1 MDYQFKDIE
10 QKWQQFWADN
20 GTFKAENNSNKPKYY
35 VLDMFP
41 YPSGAGLHVGHP
53 LGYIASDIFSRYKR
67 LRGFNVLHPMGYD
80 SFGLPAEQ
88 YAIQTGQHPA
98 VTTEANIATY
108 RRQLDQIGF
117 SYDWSREVRTSSPD
131 YYKWTQWIF
140 MQLFNSW
147 YNKAADKAEAID
159 TLVAH
164 FDKNGSAGVDAV
176 CDDEVLS
183 FTADEWKAFNDR
195 TKQEELL
202 KYRLTYL
209 RESTVN
215 WCAALGT
222 VLANDEVKDG
232 FSERGGYPVEQKKM
246 MQWSMRITA
255 YADRLLQGLDTIDWP
270 EPLKEMQRNWI
281 GKSTGASVKFAIE
294 ITPNS
299 QLATHNIEVFTTRV
313 DTIFG
318 VTFLVIAPEH
328 ELVAELTTPE
338 QKAEIEAYIIQTKKK
353 SELDRMADAKT
364 VSGAFTG
371 SYVLNPLNGD
381 RVPIYI
387 ADYVL
392 AGYGTG
398 AVMAVPSGDQRD
410 YLFAKHFNLP
420 IIPILDTQNIVDE
433 ADPTKEGKY
442 INSDFINGL
451 AYKEATAATV
461 AKLEELGAGKAKVN
475 FRMRDAIFGRQR
487 YWGEPVP
494 VYFKDGLP
502 HLINES
508 ELPLILPEIDKYLP
522 TETGE
527 PPLARADGWSYKP
540 QSAPSKSPPEG
551 ETSPAHEAGSYRQTA
566 DPVYYEQLKDYSRE
580 NRNQPTEA
588 ENILWQFLR
597 KEQTGYKFRRQH
609 AIDQFIADFVSLEKG
624 LIVELDGHHHKLNK
638 EADDDRTAVL
648 NHFGFEVIR
657 FNNDEVLRDP
667 QRVFDTVKSKLDSLP
682 NRDKSHFTGES
693 KVSPTGGDLE
703 GAGYAYEL
711 STMPGWAG
719 SSWYWYRYMDA
730 QNGKDFASAE
740 AIDYWKAVD
749 LYIGGSEHATG
760 HLLYSRFWNKFLKD
774 IGKVGEEEPF
784 KKLINQGM
792 IQGRSN
798 FVYRLI
804 DEEGRG
810 TNTFVSHG
818 LIKEYNTSPIHVDVN
833 IVEND
838 TLNLEKFKAWRPEFA
853 DAEFIL
859 EGGKYLCG
867 VEVEKMSKRYYNVV
881 NPDDLCQRY
890 GADTLRMYEMF
901 LGPLEQSKPWNTNG
915 IEGVFK
921 FLRKFWRLFHNDAW
935 EFTVSDAE
943 PTKAELKSLHKII
956 RKVEEDIE
964 RFSFNTSVSSFMI
977 AVNELTDLK
986 CNKRAILQDLVIVL
1000 SSYAPHIC
1008 EELWVLLGNAP
1019 GTLSYAEYP
1028 KFNPAYLVEDEFAY
1042 PISINGKTKMNLNIP
1057 LSMEPKD
1064 VEAFVLANADVQRY
1078 LDGKQPKKVIVVKGR
1093 IVNMVV

>member
-20 GTFKAENNSNKPKYY
+20 QTFKAQDKSSKPKYY

-53 LGYIASDIFSRYKR
+53 LGYIASDIFARYKR
-67 LRGFNVLHPMGYD
+67 LKGFNVLHPMGYD

-117 SYDWSREVRTSSPD
+117 SFDWSREVRTSSPD

-147 YNKAADKAEAID
+147 YNKDTDKAESID
-159 TLVAH
+159 ELVKH
-164 FDKNGSAGVDAV
+164 FEQNGSAGVHAV
-176 CDDEVLS
+176 CDEDILTFSAEQ
-183 FTADEWKAFNDR
+183 WKAKSNIE
-195 TKQEELL
+195 QQNELL

-215 WCAALGT
+215 WCPALGT

-255 YADRLLQGLDTIDWP
+255 YAERLLQGLDTIDWP

-281 GKSTGASVKFAIE
+281 GKSTGASVKFPIE
-294 ITPNS
+294 RQESRANG
-299 QLATHNIEVFTTRV
+299 QEYIEVFTTRV

-338 QKAEIEAYIIQTKKK
+338 QKAEIEAYIAQTKKK

-371 SYVLNPLNGD
+371 SYVINPLNND
-381 RVPIYI
+381 RVPVWI

-410 YLFAKHFNLP
+410 FLFARHFNLP
-420 IIPILDTQNIVDE
+420 IIPILDTQNIVNE
-433 ADPTKEGKY
+433 ADPTKEGRY
-442 INSDFINGL
+442 INSDIINGL
-451 AYKEATAATV
+451 TYKEAIAAV
-461 AKLEELGAGKAKVN
+461 VFELEKQGLGKAKVN

-502 HLINES
+502 HLIGES
-508 ELPLILPEIDKYLP
+508 DLPLLLPEIDKYLP

-527 PPLARADGWSYKP
+527 PPLGRAENWKH
-540 QSAPSKSPPEG
+540 AEG
-551 ETSPAHEAGSYRQTA
+551 E
-566 DPVYYEQLKDYSRE
+566 
-580 NRNQPTEA
+580 
-588 ENILWQFLR
+588 
-597 KEQTGYKFRRQH
+597 
-609 AIDQFIADFVSLEKG
+609 
-624 LIVELDGHHHKLNK
+624 
-638 EADDDRTAVL
+638 
-648 NHFGFEVIR
+648 
-657 FNNDEVLRDP
+657 
-667 QRVFDTVKSKLDSLP
+667 
-682 NRDKSHFTGES
+682 
-693 KVSPTGGDLE
+693 
-703 GAGYAYEL
+703 YEL

-719 SSWYWYRYMDA
+719 SSWYWYRYMDS
-730 QNGKDFASAE
+730 QNDNAFASKE
-740 AIDYWKAVD
+740 AIEYWKDVD

-760 HLLYSRFWNKFLKD
+760 HLLYSRFWNKFMKD
-774 IGKVGEEEPF
+774 LNLVVEEEPF

-804 DEEGRG
+804 DEEGKP
-810 TNTFVSHG
+810 THTYVSYG
-818 LIKEYNTSPIHVDVN
+818 LIKEHKTTPIHVDVN
-833 IVEND
+833 IVDND
-838 TLNLEKFKAWRPEFA
+838 VLNIGKFKAWREEYK

-859 EGGKYLCG
+859 ENGKYICG
-867 VEVEKMSKRYYNVV
+867 VEVEKMSKSKFNVV
-881 NPDDLCQRY
+881 NPDDLIARY

-935 EFTVSDAE
+935 EFSVSAAE

-977 AVNELTDLK
+977 AINELTDLK
-986 CNKRAILQDLVIVL
+986 CNSRKVLQDLVIVL
-1000 SSYAPHIC
+1000 SPYAPHIC
-1008 EELWVLLGNAP
+1008 EELWQLLGNEA
-1019 GTLSYAEYP
+1019 GTLSYAPYP
-1028 KFNPAYLVEDEFAY
+1028 EFNPAYLVEDEFAY
-1042 PISINGKTKMNLNIP
+1042 PISINGKTKMNLNIS
-1057 LSMEPKD
+1057 LSLEPKD
-1064 VEAFVLANADVQRY
+1064 IEAFVLANADVQRY